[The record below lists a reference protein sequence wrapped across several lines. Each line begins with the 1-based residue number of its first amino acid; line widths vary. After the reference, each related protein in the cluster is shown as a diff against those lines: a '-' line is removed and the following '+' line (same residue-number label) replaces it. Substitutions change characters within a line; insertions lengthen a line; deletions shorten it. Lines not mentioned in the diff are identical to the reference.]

1 MTVGFAPTA
10 SGPRSATL
18 LVAGNDYANG
28 PLAVAL
34 HGTGVAPVAG
44 GAGPTGPVGPAGRT
58 GATGPRGPAGKVEL
72 VTCKT
77 VTTTVHHKRRTH
89 KSCTV
94 RLVSGTVR
102 FTTATAAVRASLARG
117 GIVYAAGASVGAGR
131 APVLVLS
138 GRRPLRRGRYTLT
151 LTRRGTP
158 IRRETITI
166 S

>member
-1 MTVGFAPTA
+1 M
-10 SGPRSATL
+10 
-18 LVAGNDYANG
+18 
-28 PLAVAL
+28 
-34 HGTGVAPVAG
+34 
-44 GAGPTGPVGPAGRT
+44 GRI
-58 GATGPRGPAGKVEL
+58 GATGPRGPADKVEL

-77 VTTTVHHKRRTH
+77 VTTTVHHRRRTH

-94 RLVSGTVR
+94 RLVSGTVS

-117 GIVYAAGASVGAGR
+117 GIVYAAEASVGAGR

-151 LTRRGTP
+151 LTRRGALV
-158 IRRETITI
+158 RRETITI

>member
-1 MTVGFAPTA
+1 
-10 SGPRSATL
+10 
-18 LVAGNDYANG
+18 
-28 PLAVAL
+28 
-34 HGTGVAPVAG
+34 
-44 GAGPTGPVGPAGRT
+44 
-58 GATGPRGPAGKVEL
+58 VEV
-72 VTCKT
+72 VTCRT
-77 VTTTVHHKRRTH
+77 VTPTVRHKRRTH

-138 GRRPLRRGRYTLT
+138 GRRPLRRGPYTLT